1 MARIIVNEFE
11 VNKVKKVYA
20 VVVEAQYS
28 QPCVSQEAYM
38 SLDKAQKF
46 IEGRGDTPIK
56 QSDFYY
62 IGKKCVYYI
71 KELSICGAIK

>member
-1 MARIIVNEFE
+1 M
-11 VNKVKKVYA
+11 KKVYA

-28 QPCVSQEAYM
+28 QPRVSQEAYT

-46 IEGRGDTPIK
+46 IETRSDAPIK

-62 IGKKCVYYI
+62 IGKKCAYYI
-71 KELSICGAIK
+71 KELSIC